1 MAAHIQSRAPS
12 SWAEHRVRASLFWTA
27 LAAGPLLLAVVTLK
41 HSWLVRL
48 GLSGLGWL
56 LLGWLLA
63 VLAAGLYWQ
72 RFHCPRC
79 AKTFYRQSP
88 PLLPLRE
95 NATAAAA
102 REELPRLPPAAQ
114 PLKRH
119 AAASPAYAAR
129 NRRIASATGCG
140 WSMCR

>member
-1 MAAHIQSRAPS
+1 MGANPGSRAAS
-12 SWAEHRVRASLFWTA
+12 SWAEHRTRAVMFWTA

-41 HSWLVRL
+41 HSWLVWL

-95 NATAAAA
+95 KSCRAC
-102 REELPRLPPAAQ
+102 RLPRN
-114 PLKRH
+114 H
-119 AAASPAYAAR
+119 
-129 NRRIASATGCG
+129 
-140 WSMCR
+140 